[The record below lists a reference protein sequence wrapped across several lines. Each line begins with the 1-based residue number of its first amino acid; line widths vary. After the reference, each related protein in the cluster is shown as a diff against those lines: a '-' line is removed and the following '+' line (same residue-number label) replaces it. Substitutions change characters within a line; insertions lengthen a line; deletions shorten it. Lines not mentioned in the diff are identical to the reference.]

1 MVLWCLS
8 NLVFRDAFAFVVRC
22 NLCSSWPGLVLPL
35 AAEPFSCF
43 FHHLFLCFISDG
55 RALAFA
61 VRDIWVYS
69 MLSWKT
75 KISQDGSCACS
86 MSCFVALLSYGL
98 TFFVSTAP
106 VDQCD
111 IIGYAVF
118 FVVTGESQTWEVTG
132 ERSQVRVRGEMCE
145 VSGGR
150 WDVRVLCFCSHVAFC
165 GWICVWMYQLLV
177 GILNSTRISML
188 CI

>member
-1 MVLWCLS
+1 MQSLLELAWPSSCSCGGAFFLFFSLS
-8 NLVFRDAFAFVVRC
+8 VSLFYQRWQGIGI
-22 NLCSSWPGLVLPL
+22 CSSR
-35 AAEPFSCF
+35 
-43 FHHLFLCFISDG
+43 FLS
-55 RALAFA
+55 AFN
-61 VRDIWVYS
+61 VVVE
-69 MLSWKT
+69 

-132 ERSQVRVRGEMCE
+132 ERSQVRVRGEMWE

-150 WDVRVLCFCSHVAFC
+150 WDVRVLCDCSHVAFC
-165 GWICVWMYQLLV
+165 GWICVW
-177 GILNSTRISML
+177 ILSAFGWHS
-188 CI
+188 